1 MDVEQEARALV
12 VAHGWR
18 TRQIVAD
25 RLVAAI
31 RLGDVAEAKEW
42 DEIGALADRLLSQE
56 QARP

>member
-25 RLVAAI
+25 RLVTAI
-31 RLGDVAEAKEW
+31 RLGDVAEAKQW
-42 DEIGALADRLLSQE
+42 DEIGAMADRLLSQE
-56 QARP
+56 KAQP